1 MNQDPRGRLHPPRLT
16 ILPLIIAC
24 VATFMGCSELRG
36 RRRVREGNRLY
47 RDGNFAE
54 ALNQYD
60 AAEPFVPHLP
70 QLWLGKGLAC
80 RQMMSP
86 GSKTP
91 ENERAVNCALGAFDH
106 LRSLGKGDQRGESL
120 YIQTLFDAERFET
133 LAALYGDRL
142 KKDPSD
148 LGAVNGQIQVY
159 SRWNHLEEALAA
171 YQKRAD
177 MKPNDAEAQYAVGVY
192 IWQQLFQRGGGPD
205 KASYDP
211 RPDPNAPATAAAT
224 EPAPGKGKGKG
235 KKGKRARGKKV
246 APAVAIKQPPPFT
259 MGDITGTQRVA
270 LSDLA
275 MKYLER
281 ALALRPKYREAMI
294 YMNLVLRQKSLAYL
308 TNPTEWQ
315 ACIDAAEKWRAK
327 AEADA
332 PHPKPEGDAKAKPDG
347 QASDGKAGA
356 DGKAAKG
363 GSSSR

>member
-1 MNQDPRGRLHPPRLT
+1 MSVST
-16 ILPLIIAC
+16 
-24 VATFMGCSELRG
+24 TGCSELRG

-54 ALNQYD
+54 ALNQYTS
-60 AAEPFVPHLP
+60 AEDLVPHLP

-91 ENERAVNCALGAFDH
+91 DSERAVNCALAAFDR

-142 KKDPSD
+142 KKDPTD

-211 RPDPNAPATAAAT
+211 RPDPNAAAIPPAA
-224 EPAPGKGKGKG
+224 EPAKGKGKGKG
-235 KKGKRARGKKV
+235 KHPKKGRSKKGALPP
-246 APAVAIKQPPPFT
+246 APIKQPPPFT
-259 MGDITGTQRVA
+259 MGDIFGPQRIA
-270 LSDLA
+270 LADLA

-281 ALALRPKYREAMI
+281 ALALRPKYREALI
-294 YMNLVLRQKSLAYL
+294 YMNLVMRQKSLAYL

-327 AEADA
+327 AEADV
-332 PHPKPEGDAKAKPDG
+332 PHAKTEGDAGKAKPEGEAGPE
-347 QASDGKAGA
+347 GKIGNE
-356 DGKAAKG
+356 GKGGKG

>member
-1 MNQDPRGRLHPPRLT
+1 MNQDARDRSQVPPRLT
-16 ILPLIIAC
+16 LSSSKALVVIAC
-24 VATFMGCSELRG
+24 LAVCASSCSELRG

-47 RDGNFAE
+47 RDGNFIE
-54 ALNQYD
+54 ALNQYTS
-60 AAEPFVPHLP
+60 AEDFVPHLP

-80 RQMMSP
+80 RQLMSP

-91 ENERAVNCALGAFDH
+91 DNERAVNCALGAFDR
-106 LRSLGKGDQRGESL
+106 LRSLGKGDQRGETL
-120 YIQTLFDAERFET
+120 YIQTLFDAERYDT

-142 KKDPSD
+142 KKDPTD

-205 KASYDP
+205 KAAYDP
-211 RPDPNAPATAAAT
+211 RPDPNAPATAET
-224 EPAPGKGKGKG
+224 APSKGKGKGKG
-235 KKGKRARGKKV
+235 GKKGKRGKKSA
-246 APAVAIKQPPPFT
+246 APPPPVKQPPPFT
-259 MGDITGTQRVA
+259 MGDITGTQRIA
-270 LSDLA
+270 LADLA

-281 ALALRPKYREAMI
+281 AVALRPKYREALI
-294 YMNLVLRQKSLAYL
+294 YMNLVMRQKSLAYL
-308 TNPTEWQ
+308 NNPTEWQ

-332 PHPKPEGDAKAKPDG
+332 PHPKPEAASEADATKAKPDG
-347 QASDGKAGA
+347 G
-356 DGKAAKG
+356 KG